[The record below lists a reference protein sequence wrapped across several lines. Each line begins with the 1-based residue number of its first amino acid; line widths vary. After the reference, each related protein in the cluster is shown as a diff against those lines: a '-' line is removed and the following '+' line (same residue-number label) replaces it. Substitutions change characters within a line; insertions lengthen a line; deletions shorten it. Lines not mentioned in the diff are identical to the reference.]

1 MRAVILAGGK
11 GIRLRP
17 YTTCLPKPLVPIGG
31 ECAILELLLR
41 QLRLQ
46 GFGHVTLAIG
56 HLGDLIRSYVGDGS
70 QWGLTVDYWHEQEPL
85 GTVGPLIAHRDE
97 IVDDVVVLNADLLCD
112 VDFAD
117 LLAHHR
123 RTGAELT
130 IASYPRVV
138 GIDFG
143 VLDVSDGR
151 LRGFEEKPTV
161 EYLVNMGIYA
171 LSPSVLAGFDRGSP
185 LGFDQLVAVLL
196 GDGRSPHVYRFDGYW
211 LDIGRPEDYDRANLE
226 FETIERLL
234 LGRRARSDVHDL
246 THVEGERLRDSEK
259 AEALR

>member
-1 MRAVILAGGK
+1 
-11 GIRLRP
+11 
-17 YTTCLPKPLVPIGG
+17 
-31 ECAILELLLR
+31 
-41 QLRLQ
+41 
-46 GFGHVTLAIG
+46 
-56 HLGDLIRSYVGDGS
+56 
-70 QWGLTVDYWHEQEPL
+70 
-85 GTVGPLIAHRDE
+85 
-97 IVDDVVVLNADLLCD
+97 
-112 VDFAD
+112 
-117 LLAHHR
+117 
-123 RTGAELT
+123 
-130 IASYPRVV
+130 V